1 MKEKINNFFLG
12 VKNLDREKRK
22 SILMAICLV
31 AGLIIV
37 SFFTPIYDV
46 EDIIVEGND
55 SVSEKTISDA
65 SGINYGESI
74 FKVSIPD
81 VKKRLS
87 KVAFVDSAKVRY
99 VLPDRIKIVVKERQ
113 ESAYISFI
121 GNYIGID
128 DTGKILEVKQKAED
142 VSKPIVYGLSIE
154 NFEIGSTIYTE
165 NEKGKN
171 ILYNILKQ
179 ISINDIGDRIKF
191 IDVNDDDNIRLT
203 LSNDIEV
210 KLGSLDNI
218 KYKMAYLKSI
228 IEEIKDVNGGVVDIT
243 DTENVTYR
251 AK

>member
-1 MKEKINNFFLG
+1 MKEKINSFFLK

-37 SFFTPIYDV
+37 SFFTPVYDV
-46 EDIIVEGND
+46 ENIIVEGND
-55 SVSEKTISDA
+55 SVSEKTIADA
-65 SGINYGESI
+65 SGIIYGESI
-74 FKVSIPD
+74 FKVSIPE

-87 KVAFVDSAKVRY
+87 KVAFVDSARVRY
-99 VLPDRIKIVVKERQ
+99 VLPDRIKIVVKERE

-165 NEKGKN
+165 NEKGRN
-171 ILYNILKQ
+171 ILYNILQQ

-203 LSNDIEV
+203 LSNNIEV
-210 KLGSLDNI
+210 KLGNMDNI
-218 KYKMAYLKSI
+218 KYKMAYLKSV
-228 IEEIKDVNGGVVDIT
+228 IEEIKDLNGGILDIT

>member
-1 MKEKINNFFLG
+1 MKEKINGFFLK
-12 VKNLDREKRK
+12 VKSLDREKRK
-22 SILMAICLV
+22 SILMAMCLV
-31 AGLIIV
+31 LGLIIV
-37 SFFTPIYDV
+37 SFFTPIYNV
-46 EDIIVEGND
+46 ESIIVEGNN

-65 SGINYGESI
+65 SGINMGESI

-81 VKKRLS
+81 VKKSLS
-87 KVAFVDSAKVRY
+87 KVAYVDSAKVRY
-99 VLPDRIKIVVKERQ
+99 VFPNRIKIVVKERQ

-128 DTGKILEVKQKAED
+128 DTGKILEVKQKAENI
-142 VSKPIVYGLSIE
+142 SKPVVYGLSIE

-171 ILYNILKQ
+171 ILYNLLEQ
-179 ISINDIGDRIKF
+179 ININDIGNNIKF

-203 LSNDIEV
+203 LSNDTEV

-218 KYKMAYLKSI
+218 KYKMAYLKSV
-228 IEEIKDVNGGVVDIT
+228 IEEIKDLNGGVVDIT

>member
-1 MKEKINNFFLG
+1 MKGKINNFFLK
-12 VKNLDREKRK
+12 VKSLDREKRK
-22 SILMAICLV
+22 SILMAACLV
-31 AGLIIV
+31 VGLIIV
-37 SFFTPIYDV
+37 SLFTPIYNV
-46 EDIIVEGND
+46 ESIIVEGNS
-55 SVSEKTISDA
+55 SVSEKTITDA
-65 SGINYGESI
+65 SGIKTGESI
-74 FKVSIPD
+74 FKVNIPE

-87 KVAFVDSAKVRY
+87 KVAFVDSARVSY
-99 VLPDRIKIVVKERQ
+99 VLPDRIKIVVKERE

-142 VSKPIVYGLSIE
+142 VSRPVVYGLTIE

-171 ILYNILKQ
+171 ILYNILNQ
-179 ISINDIGDRIKF
+179 ININDIGNKIKS

-203 LSNDIEV
+203 LKNDIEV
-210 KLGSLDNI
+210 KLGNMNNI
-218 KYKMAYLKSI
+218 KYKMAYLKSV
-228 IEEIKDVNGGVVDIT
+228 IEEIKDLKGGVVDIT